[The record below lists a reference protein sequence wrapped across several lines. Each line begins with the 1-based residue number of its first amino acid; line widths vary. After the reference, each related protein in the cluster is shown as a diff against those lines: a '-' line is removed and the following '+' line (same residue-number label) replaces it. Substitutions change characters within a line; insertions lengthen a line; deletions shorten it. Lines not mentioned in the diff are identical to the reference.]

1 MAHPSPVQ
9 NRSAR
14 LNQPRGPP
22 ERRSRLCATA
32 WSASTPSPPPRSPA
46 LHVRLVDGTQDVLDR
61 VYGHLSQA
69 ADWAQEAASEQEY
82 SLRHQAIDKMARSFW
97 QSWTTLFMQ
106 RRSGDDTLHI
116 TPPTRSART
125 PSRWSG
131 TTPPAT
137 TAGSST
143 TRPTTTASPSPMG
156 SGRSTPEL
164 ASTPCGSGPTP
175 HLPPRQAARRCSP
188 A

>member
-131 TTPPAT
+131 TTTPAT